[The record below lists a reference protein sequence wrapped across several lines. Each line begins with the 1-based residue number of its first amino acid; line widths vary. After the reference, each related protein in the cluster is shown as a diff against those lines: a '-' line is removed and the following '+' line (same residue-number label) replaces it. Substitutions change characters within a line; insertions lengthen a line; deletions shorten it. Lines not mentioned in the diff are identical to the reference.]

1 MRLECE
7 TSFYN
12 DEKLDTDLTHAQETA
27 DEALEQAEQAAG
39 TATNYLYDSVAKGL
53 VVSRTKV
60 ETDTEVEA
68 LTTPNS
74 RVTASGF
81 DVYKDGE
88 TRVAHFGETTII
100 GETDTPQIII
110 QNDAFAF
117 TSSGASPV
125 FHIMNDIAGESS
137 NEMVLELNG
146 EYLNVD
152 GTLNNSALENII
164 SITLDVERIMSA
176 EGDHVLSTDGA

>member
-12 DEKLDTDLTHAQETA
+12 DEKLDDDLTHAQETA

-39 TATNYLYDSVAKGL
+39 TATNYLYDSVEKGL

-74 RVTASGF
+74 RVTSSGF

-88 TRVAHFGETTII
+88 TRVAHFGGNNRAWFKRKTATGHRQHII
-100 GETDTPQIII
+100 KIYIRARHNK
-110 QNDAFAF
+110 ND
-117 TSSGASPV
+117 SRKRHCWRRYERPVIRNDSGWLCC
-125 FHIMNDIAGESS
+125 E
-137 NEMVLELNG
+137 
-146 EYLNVD
+146 
-152 GTLNNSALENII
+152 
-164 SITLDVERIMSA
+164 
-176 EGDHVLSTDGA
+176 

>member
-12 DEKLDTDLTHAQETA
+12 DEKLDDDLTHAQETA
-27 DEALEQAEQAAG
+27 DEAKEIAEQAGG
-39 TATNYLYDSVAKGL
+39 TATNYLYDSVEKGL

-74 RVTASGF
+74 RVTSSGF

-88 TRVAHFGETTII
+88 TRVAPFG
-100 GETDTPQIII
+100 
-110 QNDAFAF
+110 
-117 TSSGASPV
+117 
-125 FHIMNDIAGESS
+125 
-137 NEMVLELNG
+137 
-146 EYLNVD
+146 
-152 GTLNNSALENII
+152 
-164 SITLDVERIMSA
+164 
-176 EGDHVLSTDGA
+176 